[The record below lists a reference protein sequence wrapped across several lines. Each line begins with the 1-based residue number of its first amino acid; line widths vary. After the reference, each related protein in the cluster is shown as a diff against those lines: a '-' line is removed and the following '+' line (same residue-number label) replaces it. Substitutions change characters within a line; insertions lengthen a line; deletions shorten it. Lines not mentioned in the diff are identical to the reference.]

1 METKKPSLL
10 KPILICICNLN
21 LLGIGYLLIG
31 QKKRWMIACGAAVAV
46 LLTAYFTN
54 ASKNP
59 WLWACIFLAIML
71 AMAVDL
77 WLILQKDPSVC
88 DKVLKNNL
96 ILLIITSVL
105 LVVLF
110 GGGFYFYRWLG
121 SDLYWQGVLAYQN
134 DDLDTAFKDFY
145 SVSYLYRLSLNPI
158 VLDAQDLM
166 GEVSLIIDSQNR
178 VQAGDYVAASDLVE
192 KFEELYPDSP
202 KLEKIKNIG
211 IDAYIGAAQQ
221 LTASGEYEA
230 SLEKIQTVREILP
243 IQAEERKTEIDEV
256 LAANYSAWGENEYQQ
271 KNYGTSIE
279 KFEIVIS
286 EYGESTS
293 QEDAY
298 AGAALAH
305 FDYAVQLEESKQYDL
320 AWEHYS
326 SVMENYMNSEEYQE
340 AKTSVPSMLLDW
352 GKELALQD
360 HFLLALEKFNLISEY
375 SNETTLLTQ
384 ADEEKEATV
393 LLLASDSGEDGQSV
407 LDDAMF
413 DACAGDVV
421 TDPSVGIF
429 EEETKKALACST
441 YSVTL
446 PEDLIADKPGNLFY
460 VVDRYD
466 DERRVQSCDYVT
478 SYDTRTLERWQ
489 SYSEI
494 IITDVRTGETIYD
507 KTFYGSA
514 PESCPGE
521 YWFGSMTE
529 YLYGDDVDEDKITT
543 WLDEVLR

>member
-221 LTASGEYEA
+221 LTASGDYEA

>member
-1 METKKPSLL
+1 
-10 KPILICICNLN
+10 
-21 LLGIGYLLIG
+21 
-31 QKKRWMIACGAAVAV
+31 
-46 LLTAYFTN
+46 
-54 ASKNP
+54 
-59 WLWACIFLAIML
+59 
-71 AMAVDL
+71 
-77 WLILQKDPSVC
+77 
-88 DKVLKNNL
+88 
-96 ILLIITSVL
+96 
-105 LVVLF
+105 
-110 GGGFYFYRWLG
+110 
-121 SDLYWQGVLAYQN
+121 
-134 DDLDTAFKDFY
+134 
-145 SVSYLYRLSLNPI
+145 
-158 VLDAQDLM
+158 
-166 GEVSLIIDSQNR
+166 
-178 VQAGDYVAASDLVE
+178 
-192 KFEELYPDSP
+192 
-202 KLEKIKNIG
+202 
-211 IDAYIGAAQQ
+211 
-221 LTASGEYEA
+221 
-230 SLEKIQTVREILP
+230 
-243 IQAEERKTEIDEV
+243 
-256 LAANYSAWGENEYQQ
+256 
-271 KNYGTSIE
+271 
-279 KFEIVIS
+279 
-286 EYGESTS
+286 
-293 QEDAY
+293 
-298 AGAALAH
+298 
-305 FDYAVQLEESKQYDL
+305 
-320 AWEHYS
+320 
-326 SVMENYMNSEEYQE
+326 
-340 AKTSVPSMLLDW
+340 
-352 GKELALQD
+352 
-360 HFLLALEKFNLISEY
+360 
-375 SNETTLLTQ
+375 
-384 ADEEKEATV
+384 V